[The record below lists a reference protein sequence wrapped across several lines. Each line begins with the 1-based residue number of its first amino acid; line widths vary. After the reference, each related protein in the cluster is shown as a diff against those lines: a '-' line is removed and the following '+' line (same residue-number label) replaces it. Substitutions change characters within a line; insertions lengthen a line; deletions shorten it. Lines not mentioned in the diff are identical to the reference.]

1 LNAYSS
7 DWFALFMDTIPPRQ
21 TLREVEFVNSYL
33 SPESVILD
41 LPCGTGRHARLLAD
55 LGHHVIAIDRNA
67 AVLRPE
73 SPERLSVVCAD
84 MRHLPLR
91 PASVDALVCLWQSF
105 GYHDANENLRV
116 LRTWR
121 ETVRAGGLLILDLFH
136 RSHFELEQ
144 GERVLDRNG
153 ERVTEVRRMEGD
165 RLIVELSYPDRG
177 GSDRFEWQLFTP
189 KELTETARRANWK
202 LITVCS
208 GFQRTGVPIRARVQ
222 YVFRAV
228 AA

>member
-1 LNAYSS
+1 
-7 DWFALFMDTIPPRQ
+7 MDTISPEQ

-33 SPESVILD
+33 PPESVILD

-55 LGHHVIAIDRNA
+55 LGHHVIAVDRNA
-67 AVLRPE
+67 AVLNPE
-73 SPERLSVVCAD
+73 SQERLSFVCAD

-105 GYHDANENLRV
+105 GYHDAIENLGV

-121 ETVRAGGLLILDLFH
+121 ETVRDGGLLILDLYH
-136 RSHFELEQ
+136 RTYFELEQ
-144 GERVLDRNG
+144 GDRVLDRNG
-153 ERVTEVRRMEGD
+153 ERVTEVRRMEGN

-177 GSDRFEWQLFTP
+177 GSDRFEWQLFSP
-189 KELTETARRANWK
+189 KELTETALRANWEM
-202 LITVCS
+202 ITVCS
-208 GFQRTGVPIRARVQ
+208 GFQRTEVPTQERARVQ